1 MDVILRPAVRYKC
14 MDLMQLVSIVR
25 ARMWLILSVIIIT
38 IATTTAISVYMPKLY
53 TAQTDLIIDVK
64 SIDPVSGQSLP
75 LQMLSG
81 YQATQVDVIK
91 SHSVAVKVVTAL
103 KLDGNPGAIEQF
115 EKEAKGEGVL
125 RDWLAEVLLKN
136 LDVAPSRE
144 SSVLSVSFTGAD
156 PEFAALVANAFAQ
169 AYISTALELTIEPA
183 RNTSRW
189 FDEQLQTGRANL
201 AKSQQN
207 LTRFQ
212 NEKGIVSTDE
222 RLDLENARLNDL
234 VSQMVTAQAQ
244 SMAEQ
249 ARIQGG
255 SIKNPE
261 DLPEVL
267 NNPLVQRLKSDVVA
281 QEAKV
286 SELSTKLGEN
296 NPNYLHAKE
305 ELKSLKARVTTEMQ
319 TVLDSVRR
327 SATAAQQREAAMR
340 SAVEHQKSR
349 ILDLKNQSNTVT
361 VLASEVQNAQKAYD
375 FAMQRFSESKMQS
388 QVGSTNIVVL
398 NPARPEYRA
407 VKPRI
412 VLNIVLAIVLGT
424 ILAIGLALVAEMMR
438 RVVRSAADLKLG
450 LDLPV
455 LGVLSKVK
463 TRRRPA
469 KLNRV

>member
-1 MDVILRPAVRYKC
+1 MDLTQLLGILRARIK
-14 MDLMQLVSIVR
+14 LV
-25 ARMWLILSVIIIT
+25 LSVVIVT
-38 IATTTAISVYMPKLY
+38 VATTAAVSLALPKQY
-53 TAQTDLIIDVK
+53 TAQTDLIIDAK
-64 SIDPVSGQSLP
+64 AIDPVSGLSLP
-75 LQMLSG
+75 VQMLSG

-91 SHSVAVKVVTAL
+91 SHSVALKVITAL
-103 KLDGNPGAIEQF
+103 KLDTNPSAIEQF
-115 EKEAKGEGVL
+115 ENDSQAGGDL
-125 RDWLAEVLLKN
+125 RDWLAEVLLKK

-144 SSVLSVSFTGAD
+144 SSVLTISFTGAD

-169 AYISTALELTIEPA
+169 AYISTALELTVEPA

-189 FDEQLQTGRANL
+189 FDEQLQTARANL
-201 AKSQQN
+201 TKAQEN

-222 RLDLENARLNDL
+222 RLSLENARLNDL
-234 VSQMVTAQAQ
+234 VSQMVAAQAQ

-281 QEAKV
+281 LEAKV

-305 ELKSLKARVTTEMQ
+305 ELRSLKARVKSEMQ

-327 SATAAQQREAAMR
+327 SAGAAQQREAAMR
-340 SAVEHQKSR
+340 TAMEEQKSR
-349 ILDLKNQSNTVT
+349 ILDLKNQSNMVT

-375 FAMQRFSESKMQS
+375 FAMQRFSQSNMQS
-388 QVGSTNIVVL
+388 QVGQTNIVVL
-398 NPARPEYRA
+398 NTARPDYRP

-412 VLNIVLAIVLGT
+412 VLNIVLAIMLGSM
-424 ILAIGLALVAEMMR
+424 LAIGLALSAEMLH
-438 RVVRSAADLKLG
+438 RVVRSPADINTG
-450 LDLPV
+450 LNVPV
-455 LGVLSKVK
+455 LGILPKVK
-463 TRRRPA
+463 TRRRRISPGIA
-469 KLNRV
+469 